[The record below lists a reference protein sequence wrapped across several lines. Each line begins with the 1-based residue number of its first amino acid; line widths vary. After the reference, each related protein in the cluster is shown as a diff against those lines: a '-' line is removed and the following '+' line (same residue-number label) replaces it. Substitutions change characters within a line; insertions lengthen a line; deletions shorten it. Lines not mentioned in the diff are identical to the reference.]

1 MSQIIMAIE
10 RPPAARR
17 RTLRASARARRSFNA
32 NLSSRISRNGPPAL
46 PVRTKGRES
55 HSSRQPYEK
64 PLEIL
69 QKALKHPE
77 GLLMN
82 LDPADDE
89 VLSFEVVCG
98 TGSLAQR
105 MRIA

>member
-1 MSQIIMAIE
+1 LIKDQAATAGAIYPHE
-10 RPPAARR
+10 LLATVHPPLPFARSGV
-17 RTLRASARARRSFNA
+17 T
-32 NLSSRISRNGPPAL
+32 
-46 PVRTKGRES
+46 S

-69 QKALKHPE
+69 QKALEHPE

-82 LDPADDE
+82 LDSADDE
-89 VLSFEVVCG
+89 VLSFQVVCG

>member
-1 MSQIIMAIE
+1 MW
-10 RPPAARR
+10 RR
-17 RTLRASARARRSFNA
+17 GLGQRSDEAPVNA
-32 NLSSRISRNGPPAL
+32 NLSSRIARNGPPAP
-46 PVRTKGRES
+46 PVRTKRRDKPQ
-55 HSSRQPYEK
+55 HSRQPYEK

-69 QKALKHPE
+69 QKALEHPE

-82 LDPADDE
+82 LDSADDE
-89 VLSFEVVCG
+89 VLSFQVVCG